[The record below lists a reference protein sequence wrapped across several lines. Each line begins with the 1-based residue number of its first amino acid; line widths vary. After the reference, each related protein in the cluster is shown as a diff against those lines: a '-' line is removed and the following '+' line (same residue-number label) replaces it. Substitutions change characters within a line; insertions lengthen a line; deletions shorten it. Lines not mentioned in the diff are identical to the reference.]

1 MKKDVFI
8 TLRVERTLKELLVS
22 EARIKNKSLSCL
34 LRFLVREYLE
44 KKQARGPEMMYI
56 PDLL

>member
-22 EARIKNKSLSCL
+22 EARKKKQSLSKL
-34 LRFLVREYLE
+34 LRDSILDKYKPDKPE
-44 KKQARGPEMMYI
+44 KKSKQGGLR
-56 PDLL
+56 